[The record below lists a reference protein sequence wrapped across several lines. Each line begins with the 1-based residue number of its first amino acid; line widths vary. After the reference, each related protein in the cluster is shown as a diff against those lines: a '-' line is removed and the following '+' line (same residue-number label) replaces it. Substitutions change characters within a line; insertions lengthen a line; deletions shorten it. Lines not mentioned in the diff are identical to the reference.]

1 MTFVPVMWI
10 IWCVLVGVTALI
22 YVYRGRLSRDE
33 ADQIF
38 LDDSFSQEQAE
49 QAVIVNKVGKIQ
61 PILTTFK
68 VLTLAATIF
77 VIGYYILDIVN
88 RLK

>member
-1 MTFVPVMWI
+1 MWI
-10 IWCVLVGVTALI
+10 IWCVLVGATALI

>member
-1 MTFVPVMWI
+1 MWI
-10 IWCVLVGVTALI
+10 IWCVLVGATALT

-38 LDDSFSQEQAE
+38 LDDSFSQEQAA
-49 QAVIVNKVGKIQ
+49 QAVIATKVGKIE
-61 PILTTFK
+61 PILNTFK
-68 VLTLAATIF
+68 VLALAATIF